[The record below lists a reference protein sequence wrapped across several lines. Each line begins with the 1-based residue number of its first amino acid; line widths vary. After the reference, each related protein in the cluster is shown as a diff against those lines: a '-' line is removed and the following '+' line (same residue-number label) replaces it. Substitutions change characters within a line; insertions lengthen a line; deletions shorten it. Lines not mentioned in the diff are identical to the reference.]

1 MEKIKLAED
10 SIKHLKDFIEIEKVS
25 KKITTETAKHETQNL
40 SRILMNIVELNVKDI
55 KGE

>member
-25 KKITTETAKHETQNL
+25 KKVVTNVSTNELKQLLKNLVIKTEN
-40 SRILMNIVELNVKDI
+40 NIKEI
-55 KGE
+55 KEE